1 MTTSSLRIATLVAA
15 SLSLGGAALAPT
27 ALAQSAPP
35 PAADAAQGLG
45 GPLVPGVCLLA
56 REAVIANSKVGVAAA
71 ARLKQIA
78 AEAQAEIDAERKPLE
93 AQATVLRAQSPTLTP
108 DQRRAQEKALS
119 DKFAPIQAKAD
130 LRSREIERT
139 RAKAIEAISAQAQP
153 VIAAVYKDKG
163 CGLLFDR
170 ASVLGGNYGN
180 DLTAAVVSGLDA
192 KITALDIRRETLP
205 PAPAPAR

>member
-1 MTTSSLRIATLVAA
+1 MITSSFRIVTLVAA
-15 SLSLGGAALAPT
+15 TLSLGGAALAQAPAT
-27 ALAQSAPP
+27 APA
-35 PAADAAQGLG
+35 PAAEAQGLG

-56 REAVIANSKVGVAAA
+56 REAVIANSKVGIAAA

-93 AQATVLRAQSPTLTP
+93 AQMTVLRAQAPTLTP
-108 DQRRAQEKALS
+108 DQRRAQEKALA

-153 VIAAVYKDKG
+153 VIAAVYKEKG

-180 DLTAAVVSGLDA
+180 DLTAGVVKGLDA
-192 KITALDIRRETLP
+192 KITTLDIRRETLP